1 MEIVL
6 AALVAGLMGSPHCIG
21 MCGGFAAACA
31 RPRGSILLWH
41 GGRLTSYAVLGA
53 AGGLAG
59 GAIPGPGWVAPAVSL
74 VLLVWFA
81 ASLAQ
86 LVPQPQVALPGLVRA
101 GVALARREGPVA
113 RYLFGVATGL
123 LPCGMVY
130 AALAMAIAAGSPLL
144 GAAAMVAFGLGTVPA
159 LTLLSAGVQR
169 FAARGVWQRRALA
182 TLVLLA
188 GVWSIARR
196 PEAPSMHGSGD
207 VPAAA
212 HSPSH
217 HLPAQ

>member
-1 MEIVL
+1 MELML
-6 AALVAGLMGSPHCIG
+6 AALMAGVMGSPHCIG

-31 RPRGSILLWH
+31 RPRGSIMLWH

-59 GAIPGPGWVAPAVSL
+59 GAIPGPRWIAPALSVA
-74 VLLVWFA
+74 LLVWFA

-86 LVPQPQVALPGLVRA
+86 LVPQPKLALPGLVRA
-101 GVALARREGPVA
+101 GVALARREGPAA
-113 RYLFGVATGL
+113 RYLFGIATGL

-130 AALAMAIAAGSPLL
+130 AALAMAFGAGSPLL
-144 GAAAMVAFGLGTVPA
+144 GAGAMVAFGLGNVPA

-182 TLVLLA
+182 TLVLAA

-196 PEAPSMHGSGD
+196 PEGMPLPAPGD
-207 VPAAA
+207 APPAA
-212 HSPSH
+212 HSSSH
-217 HLPAQ
+217 HH